1 MTKALRKAIV
11 TRSRLENRYYRDKT
25 DVSNRA
31 YKKQKNYCSKL
42 YKKERKKYYANL
54 DVNNITDNKKF
65 WATMR
70 PFFSDKGSGKSRI
83 TLVEGGNII
92 ADDTGVANTLNSFF
106 GNAVKSLAINIPKE
120 HLTDSSSIVDPIDN
134 IILRYSKH
142 PSIARINTY
151 IARSNFSF
159 SEIRIE
165 DIETELT
172 VLNSKKASK
181 SDSIPAKYL
190 QDYSSSC
197 SEPLT
202 NHINHGLGNSI
213 FHENLKNADLT
224 PVYKKGGTT
233 DKKNY
238 RPISLLPAT
247 GKIFEKIMQKQIAD
261 YMSKFLSPFLC
272 GYRKG
277 FNAQHALLF
286 LLGKWRISVD
296 KKRLC
301 RRNPHGSIQSF

>member
-1 MTKALRKAIV
+1 MTKALRKAIA

-25 DVSNRA
+25 DVSNRT

-54 DVNNITDNKKF
+54 DVNNITDNKKV

-83 TLVEGGNII
+83 TLVEGENII

-120 HLTDSSSIVDPIDN
+120 HLTDSSSIVDPFDN

-181 SDSIPAKYL
+181 SDSIPAKFL
-190 QDYSSSC
+190 KDYSSSC
-197 SEPLT
+197 IEPLT
-202 NHINHGLGNSI
+202 NLINHGLGNSI

-286 LLGKWRISVD
+286 LLEKWRISVD
-296 KKRLC
+296 KK
-301 RRNPHGSIQSF
+301 G